1 MSSKV
6 LRSNGVVLK
15 NAGVSFCY
23 NKNGR
28 SKISSGFKYIQL
40 NNTGPIFKTYSATAG
55 SFFKE
60 DCARSLGGEGD
71 HALTLFT
78 VTSLLSHMFRHLNI
92 DMNFQNGTVFGQAR
106 QCQCRLA
113 SGRCGMSPRAAIH
126 AERLQG
132 MQHHSPGFRQSSDFS
147 GRQLTDQKPM
157 RESLRLSIHQAQ
169 AHAQLRC

>member
-71 HALTLFT
+71 HAPTLFT
-78 VTSLLSHMFRHLNI
+78 VTSLPGGFCGGKG
-92 DMNFQNGTVFGQAR
+92 GTLGVAWPSK
-106 QCQCRLA
+106 LA
-113 SGRCGMSPRAAIH
+113 G
-126 AERLQG
+126 
-132 MQHHSPGFRQSSDFS
+132 
-147 GRQLTDQKPM
+147 T
-157 RESLRLSIHQAQ
+157 
-169 AHAQLRC
+169 